1 MTDQFPGATKMVLSP
16 AAQAVLT
23 SVTQQEYCLDPSD
36 IPNEAGRI
44 GRLAAKVL
52 RAVSE
57 HGEFVI
63 LDDSG
68 YGDFVVKV
76 DFLRA
81 IAAELEGQ

>member
-1 MTDQFPGATKMVLSP
+1 MTNLSP
-16 AAQAVLT
+16 AAQAVLNAALET
-23 SVTQQEYCLDPSD
+23 DFEIDFTNLDATLKASMKTV
-36 IPNEAGRI
+36 
-44 GRLAAKVL
+44 AAAAL

-63 LDDSG
+63 LDDSE

-81 IAAELEGQ
+81 IADELEAQP

>member
-1 MTDQFPGATKMVLSP
+1 MTNLSP
-16 AAQAVLT
+16 TAQTVLDAACE
-23 SVTQQEYCLDPSD
+23 SLDQRGYISD
-36 IPNEAGRI
+36 QV
-44 GRLAAKVL
+44 AAAL

-81 IAAELEGQ
+81 IAAELEALPND

>member
-1 MTDQFPGATKMVLSP
+1 MTDKQLSP
-16 AAQAVLT
+16 AAQAVDFALYGPGLGAT
-23 SVTQQEYCLDPSD
+23 RRQ
-36 IPNEAGRI
+36 I
-44 GRLAAKVL
+44 AAAAL
-52 RAVSE
+52 RAMSE

-81 IAAELEGQ
+81 IAAELEA

>member
-1 MTDQFPGATKMVLSP
+1 MTNLSP
-16 AAQAVLT
+16 VAQAVRLAAI
-23 SVTQQEYCLDPSD
+23 C
-36 IPNEAGRI
+36 AGPELE
-44 GRLAAKVL
+44 GRLAAAF

-81 IAAELEGQ
+81 IAAELEGHA

>member
-1 MTDQFPGATKMVLSP
+1 MTNLSP
-16 AAQAVLT
+16 TAQAVLDAYKNAPDLT
-23 SVTQQEYCLDPSD
+23 LDGDPD
-36 IPNEAGRI
+36 EVERRLG
-44 GRLAAKVL
+44 LAAAF

-68 YGDFVVKV
+68 NGDFVVKV

-81 IAAELEGQ
+81 IAKELEGA

>member
-1 MTDQFPGATKMVLSP
+1 VDNSSSFTKLQTMTNLSP
-16 AAQAVLT
+16 AAQAVLDAAMASAIKNLHGT
-23 SVTQQEYCLDPSD
+23 YERD
-36 IPNEAGRI
+36 I
-44 GRLAAKVL
+44 AAAL

-81 IAAELEGQ
+81 IADELERQ